1 MKSLE
6 EIEAEITMVKN
17 KIANTKSHLGRIEL
31 EKRLTELIEMKKTA
45 KNKEPW
51 EL

>member
-1 MKSLE
+1 ML
-6 EIEAEITMVKN
+6 KN
-17 KIANTKSHLGRIEL
+17 RIKTTKSHLGRIEL
-31 EKRLTELIEMKKTA
+31 EKKLSELVEMKKHA

>member
-1 MKSLE
+1 MMSLE
-6 EIEAEITMVKN
+6 EIEAEIVMLKN
-17 KIANTKSHLGRIEL
+17 KIKNTKSHLGRIEL
-31 EKRLTELIEMKKTA
+31 EKRLSELIEMKKTA